1 MGGHLADFA
10 TLSKGFDPEQGGRQR
25 FHNPGCHL
33 NSLALGHTDYACR
46 TLFAKGYGS
55 DNTHGPCSVTAIV
68 SS

>member
-33 NSLALGHTDYACR
+33 NSLALGHTDYA
-46 TLFAKGYGS
+46 
-55 DNTHGPCSVTAIV
+55 
-68 SS
+68 